1 MRFKKLR
8 LRDFSLGFKLWLLFL
23 CFVIPCIIMLG
34 ISFKLVLDYTRD
46 QEIYSRINQAQAALE
61 KQNLNG
67 TFASSKNYEV
77 SFSVYHIG
85 IVDRK
90 VKYMSFPD
98 TQFTGLITPI
108 IEKLGSSFSK
118 QTKDYQT
125 YNLIDNNYKI
135 YYVIRKNAND
145 GVISFMI
152 DVPFDSVYHNAF
164 LVIVGYTGIAVIL
177 AVIFSLMFLRLMSK
191 PLRKLEKSVS
201 NMAKGDLETPIELDR
216 GDEIGRLSKQIES
229 TRKQLAKRDF
239 LRQSAIQYISHELKT
254 PVMTINSYAQSIRD
268 KIYPRGSLTS
278 SIDVIASQAG
288 RLQQLILK
296 LLTITKLDYLESKQ
310 QELQTFDLAELVEEV
325 SLRSSGAMLDIE
337 LNLDLDNIKITA
349 IKEQIAVMVENL
361 LENAFR
367 YAKRTVKV
375 SVIVH
380 GGKATLSVYND
391 GGGIDESI
399 MPELFDTFKKG
410 KKGVTGLGLSI
421 VKRVCE
427 NCGAKIKVA
436 NIDGGVEFVVEFG

>member
-1 MRFKKLR
+1 MRLKKFR

-34 ISFKLVLDYTRD
+34 ISFKIVLDYTRD
-46 QEIYSRINQAQAALE
+46 QEIYSRIKQAQTALD
-61 KQNLNG
+61 KQNLSG
-67 TFASSKNYEV
+67 TVASSKSYEV

-85 IVDRK
+85 IVNRK

-98 TQFTGLITPI
+98 TEFSGLVTPI
-108 IEKLGSSFSK
+108 IEQLGSSFSK

-125 YNLIDNNYKI
+125 YNLIENDYKI

-164 LVIVGYTGIAVIL
+164 LVIVGYTCIAMLL
-177 AVIFSLMFLRLMSK
+177 AVIFSLLFLRIMSK
-191 PLRKLEKSVS
+191 PLKKLEKSVS
-201 NMAKGDLETPIELDR
+201 NMAKGDLETPIEIDR
-216 GDEIGRLSKQIES
+216 GDEIGRLSKEMES

-254 PVMTINSYAQSIRD
+254 PVMTITSYAQSIRD
-268 KIYPRGSLTS
+268 KIYPRGSLES
-278 SIDVIASQAG
+278 SIDVIASQAA

-296 LLTITKLDYLESKQ
+296 LLTITKLDYLESKH
-310 QELQTFDLAELVEEV
+310 QELETFDLAELIEEV
-325 SLRSSGAMLDIE
+325 SLRSSGAALDIE
-337 LNLDLDNIKITA
+337 LNLDLENINITA
-349 IKEQIAVMVENL
+349 IKEQITVMIENL

-367 YAKRTVKV
+367 YAKSIVKV

-380 GGKATLSVYND
+380 GSKATLSVYND
-391 GGGIDESI
+391 GSGIDESI
-399 MPELFDTFKKG
+399 MPELFNAFKKG
-410 KKGVTGLGLSI
+410 KNGVTGLGLSI

-427 NCGAKIKVA
+427 NCGAKITVKNVS
-436 NIDGGVEFVVEFG
+436 GGVEFLVEFE